1 MRSEETAGAKRQ
13 QKRYTTFFYNAEPS
27 AHRFAPRLTRHPNL
41 FLHRIASLTAAQYAL
56 GMTDEVKGTGVWKDF
71 ELKREE
77 KKEEEEEE
85 EK

>member
-1 MRSEETAGAKRQ
+1 
-13 QKRYTTFFYNAEPS
+13 
-27 AHRFAPRLTRHPNL
+27 
-41 FLHRIASLTAAQYAL
+41 
-56 GMTDEVKGTGVWKDF
+56 MTDEVKGTGVWKDF